1 MKKNYY
7 LLTFA
12 KLDRALSKVPPI
24 ESFSTLSVKE
34 HTNETRNSSNPVK
47 IKLPELVIKKFSGNI
62 LEWQSF
68 WDQLSSEIHQKDY
81 ISDIDTFNYLNSFFC
96 DSVSAT
102 IRSLSLTSENY
113 HQAIEMLEERY
124 ANQQILISAH
134 MQKFVSLPS
143 VKNQHDAA
151 GLRKLFDQVES
162 SVRNL
167 KSLKVETNSY
177 GSLLV
182 PLLNEEL
189 PNDMRERIARKFDNN
204 VWSLDDMLNFLKR
217 ELEAKE
223 RSLSVGATF
232 SDKRKQS
239 FDNEVFSSSALLN
252 QGLNSNIV
260 TMCLISL
267 S

>member
-68 WDQLSSEIHQKDY
+68 WDQFSSEIHQKDY

-113 HQAIEMLEERY
+113 HPAIEMLHECY
-124 ANQQILISAH
+124 TNPQILISAH
-134 MQKFVSLPS
+134 RQKFVSLS

-151 GLRKLFDQVES
+151 GLKKLFDQVES
-162 SVRNL
+162 SLRNL
-167 KSLKVETNSY
+167 KSLKVEANSY
-177 GSLLV
+177 GSFLV
-182 PLLNEEL
+182 PLFNE
-189 PNDMRERIARKFDNN
+189 
-204 VWSLDDMLNFLKR
+204 
-217 ELEAKE
+217 
-223 RSLSVGATF
+223 
-232 SDKRKQS
+232 
-239 FDNEVFSSSALLN
+239 
-252 QGLNSNIV
+252 
-260 TMCLISL
+260 
-267 S
+267 